1 MKIKDKN
8 DKKYDSI
15 YSVATPKILIP
26 SLLLIVVIDIMQ
38 KKIRSILLERGF
50 SVPATSLLP
59 LSSKSI
65 PFLIVRL
72 MELNLK
78 IVSLSSRLDGKLC
91 QYSHPEG
98 HSRVGRTV
106 SFNSPV
112 LFFLFFPLL
121 LLQHPADKWDSQLN
135 LLPVSFHD
143 TSMDF
148 FPESSAGST
157 GNFSASSATP
167 SLGDCQ
173 QEEKMGSLETYTEFL
188 LK

>member
-8 DKKYDSI
+8 DRKYDSI

-38 KKIRSILLERGF
+38 KKTRSILLERGF

-91 QYSHPEG
+91 Q
-98 HSRVGRTV
+98 
-106 SFNSPV
+106 
-112 LFFLFFPLL
+112 
-121 LLQHPADKWDSQLN
+121 
-135 LLPVSFHD
+135 
-143 TSMDF
+143 
-148 FPESSAGST
+148 
-157 GNFSASSATP
+157 
-167 SLGDCQ
+167 
-173 QEEKMGSLETYTEFL
+173 
-188 LK
+188 

>member
-1 MKIKDKN
+1 MTRNMILFIL
-8 DKKYDSI
+8 Y
-15 YSVATPKILIP
+15 YPKILIP

-78 IVSLSSRLDGKLC
+78 IVSLSSCLDGKL
-91 QYSHPEG
+91 YSTVILRDTAGEG
-98 HSRVGRTV
+98 LSLLPLCF
-106 SFNSPV
+106 SFC
-112 LFFLFFPLL
+112 FFLL

-157 GNFSASSATP
+157 GKSSASSATP

-173 QEEKMGSLETYTEFL
+173 QEERWAL
-188 LK
+188 LKRTQNSY